1 MTWAY
6 IISILFKL
14 KGYLILLVHCNLL
27 IFPFIFMSITV
38 HNLCVA
44 EKSSIMLGHHNHDA
58 TSCLTLCQ
66 LGIKH
71 QLFRKNRIK

>member
-1 MTWAY
+1 
-6 IISILFKL
+6 
-14 KGYLILLVHCNLL
+14 
-27 IFPFIFMSITV
+27 MSITV